1 MEEARRV
8 LARLERIEALE
19 RDRAVPGVLLGEL
32 RALLDEAE
40 AWARAER
47 GVPNTAADAVE
58 QCRQMLG
65 RQMLEGTSRTL
76 LA

>member
-19 RDRAVPGVLLGEL
+19 RHHAVPGVLLGEL
-32 RALLDEAE
+32 RALLAEAE

-47 GVPNTAADAVE
+47 ELPETAAEAVA
-58 QCRQMLG
+58 QCRKVLQDS
-65 RQMLEGTSRTL
+65 SRTL

>member
-8 LARLERIEALE
+8 LDRLERIEALE
-19 RDRAVPGVLLGEL
+19 RDHAVPGVLLAEL
-32 RALLDEAE
+32 RALLAEAE

-47 GVPNTAADAVE
+47 DVPETAAEAVA
-58 QCRQMLG
+58 RG
-65 RQMLEGTSRTL
+65 RKMLEGTSRTL